1 MGRTQLAIG
10 HITLIMVMHISLVY
24 LHYLLSYMVELMDE
38 NVLVRQSMMFSSGSV
53 ELLMWNA
60 EE

>member
-1 MGRTQLAIG
+1 
-10 HITLIMVMHISLVY
+10 
-24 LHYLLSYMVELMDE
+24 MVELMDE
-38 NVLVRQSMMFSSGSV
+38 NVLFRQSMMFSSGSV

>member
-10 HITLIMVMHISLVY
+10 HITLIMAMHISLVY

>member
-10 HITLIMVMHISLVY
+10 HITLIMAMHISLVHF
-24 LHYLLSYMVELMDE
+24 HYLLSYMVVLIDE
-38 NVLVRQSMMFSSGSV
+38 IVLVRQSMMFSSGSV
-53 ELLMWNA
+53 GLLMWDA